1 VVANKCTNINLLRND
16 YYKPE
21 VSMNPKRIIPILI
34 IIVLLITAGG
44 WYYLNYFAADQN
56 GSLSASGTVEAVN
69 VIVSPEL
76 AGRVAIVFVSEGD
89 VVSEGDPLF
98 EMEDDL
104 LTAQKERAQ
113 TALEAAR
120 ASYDVALQSRGSAQ
134 AASDAAQVQYQIAVT
149 SSRAQNQPQ
158 RRVAWE
164 VENPDEFTTPSWYFV
179 KSEELTAAE
188 NEIETAAKALGDELT
203 NFNNVIADASNADLV
218 NAEKRLADAQA
229 AYLVAQDVLERAQAQ
244 NDEKLEDYAQSVYD
258 TVEAELES
266 AQLAYD
272 QILSDQSAED
282 VLEARARV
290 SVAQERYD
298 TAVDYRD
305 SLLTGDRSLQVEAAN
320 AALNQAQTQL
330 EQVNANIT
338 QAETAIS
345 QAEAEL
351 NLIDVQMEKLV
362 VYAAVDAVV
371 MSRKVEPGEVVQPGA
386 SLMTLGQLTDL
397 SITVYIPEDR
407 YGRVSIGD
415 EATVT
420 VDSFPGETFTGIV
433 TRIADEAEFTPR
445 NVQTPE
451 GRRTT
456 VFGIKLIVD
465 DPAGKLKPGMPADV
479 TFGDR

>member
-1 VVANKCTNINLLRND
+1 
-16 YYKPE
+16 
-21 VSMNPKRIIPILI
+21 MNPKRIIPILI
-34 IIVLLITAGG
+34 IIILLIAAGG
-44 WYYLNYFAADQN
+44 WYYLNYITVDEN
-56 GSLSASGTVEAVN
+56 GPLSASGTVEVVN

-76 AGRVAIVFVSEGD
+76 AGRVATVYVSEGD
-89 VVSEGDPLF
+89 VVSKGDPLF
-98 EMEDDL
+98 EMEDGL
-104 LTAQKERAQ
+104 LTAQRERALA
-113 TALEAAR
+113 ALETAR
-120 ASYDVALQSRGSAQ
+120 ASYDVALQSRSSAQ
-134 AASDAAQVQYQIAVT
+134 AAYDAAQVQYQIAVT
-149 SSRAQNQPQ
+149 SSRSQNQSQ
-158 RRVAWE
+158 RRSAWE
-164 VENPDEFTTPSWYFV
+164 GENPDEFTTPSWYFV
-179 KSEELTAAE
+179 KSEELTAAQSE
-188 NEIETAAKALGDELT
+188 VETAAEALDDELA
-203 NFNNVIADASNADLV
+203 NFNTVIADASNADLV
-218 NAEKRLADAQA
+218 DAEKRLADAQA

-244 NDEKLEDYAQSVYD
+244 NDEKLEDYAQSVFD

-305 SLLTGDRSLQVEAAN
+305 SLLTGDESLQVEAAS
-320 AALNQAQTQL
+320 ASLNQAQTQL
-330 EQVNANIT
+330 EQVDVNIT

-386 SLMTLGQLTDL
+386 SLMTLGHLTDL

-407 YGRVSIGD
+407 YGQVSIGD
-415 EATVT
+415 EVTVT
-420 VDSFPGETFTGIV
+420 VDSFPGETFMGIV
-433 TRIADEAEFTPR
+433 SRIADEAEFTPR

-456 VFGIKLIVD
+456 VFGIKVIVD
-465 DPAGKLKPGMPADV
+465 DPKGKLKPGMPADV
-479 TFGDR
+479 TFGE